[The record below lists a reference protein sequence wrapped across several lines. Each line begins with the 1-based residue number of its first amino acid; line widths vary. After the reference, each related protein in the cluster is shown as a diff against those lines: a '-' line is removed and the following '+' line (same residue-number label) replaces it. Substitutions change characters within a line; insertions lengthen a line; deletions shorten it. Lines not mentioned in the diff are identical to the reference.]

1 MVTLADIPADITLQD
16 LLDAGV
22 HFGHQTKRWNP
33 KMKPFVFDK
42 RNGIHIIDLAKSLE
56 QLEKAKQFVHDTA
69 AHGKSVLFVGTKKQ
83 AQQVMK
89 DLATECNQPY
99 VTTRWLGGMLT
110 NSRTLR
116 ARVKTMRE
124 IERMEKDG
132 TMEKMPKKEVSVLR
146 HELEKLR
153 KNLSGVA
160 DMGEMPGAMFVVDV
174 NREAIAIAE
183 ANRLHIPVI
192 AIVDTNCDPDPI
204 DYPVP
209 GNDDAIRGIRLMAGA
224 LAQAIQKGAGEY
236 SKIAAEEARRG
247 EAGAQAPDS
256 RTRSGEPRRPRA
268 PRAIR
273 ARAPGAKH
281 VEPRADGAPA
291 EAPAAD
297 APEQTAPPA

>member
-116 ARVKTMRE
+116 ARQ
-124 IERMEKDG
+124 D
-132 TMEKMPKKEVSVLR
+132 
-146 HELEKLR
+146 H
-153 KNLSGVA
+153 A
-160 DMGEMPGAMFVVDV
+160 
-174 NREAIAIAE
+174 
-183 ANRLHIPVI
+183 
-192 AIVDTNCDPDPI
+192 
-204 DYPVP
+204 
-209 GNDDAIRGIRLMAGA
+209 
-224 LAQAIQKGAGEY
+224 
-236 SKIAAEEARRG
+236 
-247 EAGAQAPDS
+247 
-256 RTRSGEPRRPRA
+256 
-268 PRAIR
+268 
-273 ARAPGAKH
+273 
-281 VEPRADGAPA
+281 
-291 EAPAAD
+291 
-297 APEQTAPPA
+297 